1 MEEVFIP
8 AVGMAMEEAYI
19 AEWVKQEGESVEAGD
34 VVALIETDKAQLEVT
49 CETPGTVGKHRFK
62 IEDAVPVGETITVIL
77 APGESE

>member
-19 AEWVKQEGESVEAGD
+19 EEWVKQEGEAVNAGD
-34 VVALIETDKAQLEVT
+34 VVALIETDKVQLEVS
-49 CETPGTVGKHRFK
+49 CETSGTVGKHRFK
-62 IEDAVPVGETITVIL
+62 VGDSVPVGETITVIM

>member
-19 AEWVKQEGESVEAGD
+19 EEWVKQEGESVEAGD
-34 VVALIETDKAQLEVT
+34 VVALIETDKAQLEVS
-49 CETPGTVGKHRFK
+49 CETSGTVGKHRFAVG
-62 IEDAVPVGETITVIL
+62 DSVPVGETITVIL